1 MAERNTGRIKAPK
14 DGFSNANGVTKQGGS
29 MKTILM
35 MLLAVVSSSA
45 AAEWVKVSE
54 NEAATTYADPT
65 TISKAG
71 NMVKMWRLIDLRK
84 AVSIA
89 SDKPFISSKGQEE
102 YDCKE
107 EQSRV
112 LALTF
117 HSENMGGGEVVHSE
131 ANPTDW
137 APVRAGSIGET
148 LWKFGCG
155 KP

>member
-1 MAERNTGRIKAPK
+1 MSKA
-14 DGFSNANGVTKQGGS
+14 
-29 MKTILM
+29 ILM

-54 NEAATTYADPT
+54 NETTTTYADPA

-71 NMVKMWRLIDLRK
+71 DLVKMWRLIDFRK

-89 SDKPFISSKGQEE
+89 SDQPFMSSKGQDE

-107 EQSRV
+107 EQSRI
-112 LALTF
+112 LALSF

-131 ANPTDW
+131 ANPTRW
-137 APVRAGSIGET
+137 EPVRVRSIGET